1 MVGFERR
8 VREGE
13 RTTGE
18 FPKLSRYPF
27 SLIKWRRLA
36 SSSGRGRF
44 NLCPRGVLNKYTRF
58 YTKKSSKIVNW
69 LLETHILRTKNRE
82 RRHLSLRGTS
92 LGPTGYFAGTPLQR
106 DSIQT
111 SYKGR
116 EPRPEFVK
124 FLIILGLTHFLL
136 KSP

>member
-1 MVGFERR
+1 MEYGWIRER
-8 VREGE
+8 GSGSE

-44 NLCPRGVLNKYTRF
+44 YLYPRGVLNKYTRF

-69 LLETHILRTKNRE
+69 SGVF
-82 RRHLSLRGTS
+82 SLY
-92 LGPTGYFAGTPLQR
+92 L
-106 DSIQT
+106 
-111 SYKGR
+111 
-116 EPRPEFVK
+116 
-124 FLIILGLTHFLL
+124 
-136 KSP
+136 